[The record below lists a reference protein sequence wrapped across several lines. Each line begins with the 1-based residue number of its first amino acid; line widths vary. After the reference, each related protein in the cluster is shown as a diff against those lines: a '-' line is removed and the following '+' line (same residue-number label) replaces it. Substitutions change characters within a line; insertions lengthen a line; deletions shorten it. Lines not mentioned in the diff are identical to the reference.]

1 MKIAVASDH
10 GAFEL
15 KQKIVAYLQQKQGV
29 EVLDLGTNNENESVD
44 YPDFAGKAAISIQK
58 GEANLAVIMCGTGIG
73 ISIAANK
80 YKGIRAALCHDAYT
94 AQMSKQHNNANI
106 LVMGGR
112 TTGIEIAKQIIDT
125 WLVTEY
131 ENGRH
136 QLRLDKI
143 SEIERSQ

>member
-15 KQKIVAYLQQKQGV
+15 KQKIVVYLQQKQGI
-29 EVLDLGTNNENESVD
+29 ETIDLGTNNEKESVD
-44 YPDFAGKAAISIQK
+44 YPDFAGNAAKAIQK
-58 GEANLAVIMCGTGIG
+58 GEADLAVIMCGTGIG

-112 TTGIEIAKQIIDT
+112 TTGIEIAKQMIDI
-125 WLVTEY
+125 WLVTDY

-143 SEIERSQ
+143 SEIEKSQ